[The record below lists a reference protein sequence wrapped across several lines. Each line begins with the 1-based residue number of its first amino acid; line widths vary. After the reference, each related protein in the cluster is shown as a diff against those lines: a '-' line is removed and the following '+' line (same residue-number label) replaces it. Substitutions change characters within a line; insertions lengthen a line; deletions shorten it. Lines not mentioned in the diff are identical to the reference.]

1 MLGHWGTS
9 RRCTRRWSLATVV
22 VGCQGRGVREKTQ
35 IAFIPS
41 RYRTGSRKMGG
52 VVESI
57 RSLERVRAQWL
68 QTGM

>member
-41 RYRTGSRKMGG
+41 RYGTGS
-52 VVESI
+52 
-57 RSLERVRAQWL
+57 
-68 QTGM
+68 